1 LAGSHRAPRTPKPRA
16 RQGRTA
22 AVPAWAIVVAIIAA
36 LIPATVLTA
45 QRFLDSADPP
55 TSKNTDLPIPPV
67 SPKVSVQPST
77 APSPTETAA
86 HPPKLPRVAPA
97 APRRI
102 TARGLVDAGFDE
114 AVTGIEPSSASE
126 VARWESRGSPGS
138 PGTDT
143 VYVVG
148 EVGAGTAFSD
158 LPRLGAGAAVRIT
171 TDNGV
176 LTYTVTASAQKN
188 TGGLLSSPLFRTH
201 KAGRLVLVGIRY
213 GASGN
218 PRGKAVVVTAQLS
231 AATRS

>member
-1 LAGSHRAPRTPKPRA
+1 LAGSHRAPRTPKPRT

-22 AVPAWAIVVAIIAA
+22 AVPAWAIVVAIVAA

-45 QRFLDSADPP
+45 HRFLDSADAP

-67 SPKVSVQPST
+67 TPKASVQPST
-77 APSPTETAA
+77 SPSPTETAA
-86 HPPKLPRVAPA
+86 PPAKLPRVASA

-102 TARGLVDAGFDE
+102 TARGLIDSGFDE
-114 AVTGIEPSSASE
+114 SVTGIEPSSASE

-138 PGTDT
+138 PGNDT

-148 EVGAGTAFSD
+148 EVSAGSAFAD
-158 LPRLGAGAAVRIT
+158 LPRLKAGSAVRIT

-176 LTYTVTASAQKN
+176 LAYTVTASTQRSA
-188 TGGLLSSPLFRTH
+188 GGLLSSPLFRKH

-213 GASGN
+213 DASGDAT
-218 PRGKAVVVTAQLS
+218 GKAVVVTAQLS
-231 AATRS
+231 AAKRS